1 MAGFFRQFLFALENG
16 VRQSDAAISAHADDA
31 DAAAAQWCGD
41 GSNDVV
47 QKICRCSIDKSPFF
61 SVCRKRRPQGISP
74 SAAFFCKIYASAFS
88 ILSALSCLSP
98 RSIFLESLG

>member
-47 QKICRCSIDKSPFF
+47 QKICLLQHR
-61 SVCRKRRPQGISP
+61 
-74 SAAFFCKIYASAFS
+74 
-88 ILSALSCLSP
+88 
-98 RSIFLESLG
+98 